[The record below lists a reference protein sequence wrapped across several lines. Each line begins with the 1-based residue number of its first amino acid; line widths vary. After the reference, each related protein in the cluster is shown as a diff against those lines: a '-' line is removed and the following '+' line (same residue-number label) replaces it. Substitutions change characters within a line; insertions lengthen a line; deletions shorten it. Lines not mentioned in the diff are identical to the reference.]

1 MFFVDLLFTNVMQR
15 TALILITLSLFTSL
29 VYNHKIAHT
38 NNEDFTIYL
47 IRHAEK
53 DLLSDN
59 QIDPPLTKC
68 GVKRS
73 GFFKDLFKETEIE
86 KIYSTNYSRTK
97 NTAMPTALSKT
108 IDIQYYDSSDLKS
121 FSELLINSKQNSL
134 VVGHSNTTPVLAGL
148 LTEQLI
154 GPFDESIYN
163 RVYKIVITKNK
174 KKLFMIETNFNC
186 K

>member
-15 TALILITLSLFTSL
+15 TGSILIILTLFTTL
-29 VYNHKIAHT
+29 APNYKIAQT

-59 QIDPPLTKC
+59 QIDPHLTKC

-73 GFFKDLFKETEIE
+73 DFFKELFKETEIE
-86 KIYSTNYSRTK
+86 KIYSTNYFRTK

-108 IDIQYYDSSDLKS
+108 IEIEYYDSSDLKS
-121 FSELLINSKQNSL
+121 FSELLINSKQNTL

-148 LTEQLI
+148 LTEQVI
-154 GPFDESIYN
+154 RPFDESIYN
-163 RVYKIVITKNK
+163 RIYKIVIAKDK
-174 KKLFMIETNFNC
+174 KKLFMIETSFNC

>member
-1 MFFVDLLFTNVMQR
+1 MFFIHLLLPIVMKR
-15 TALILITLSLFTSL
+15 TASILTLLISLNFNYLI
-29 VYNHKIAHT
+29 AQT
-38 NNEDFTIYL
+38 NNQDFTIYL

-53 DLLSDN
+53 DLLSEN
-59 QIDPPLTKC
+59 QTDPPLTKC

-73 GFFKDLFKETEIE
+73 DFFKDFFQETEIE

-97 NTAMPTALSKT
+97 NTVIPIAFAKILE
-108 IDIQYYDSSDLKS
+108 IQYYDSSDLKS
-121 FSELLINSKQNSL
+121 FSELLINSKQNTL

-148 LTEQLI
+148 LTEQVM

-163 RVYKIVITKNK
+163 RIYKIVINEDK
-174 KKLFMIETNFNC
+174 KELFMIETSFNC

>member
-1 MFFVDLLFTNVMQR
+1 MFFIHLLLPSVMKR
-15 TALILITLSLFTSL
+15 TASILILLTLLITIDFNYL
-29 VYNHKIAHT
+29 IAQT

-53 DLLSDN
+53 DLLSEN

-73 GFFKDLFKETEIE
+73 SFFKDLFQETEIE

-97 NTAMPTALSKT
+97 TTAMPIALAK
-108 IDIQYYDSSDLKS
+108 ILEIQYYDLSDLKS
-121 FSELLINSKQNSL
+121 FSELLINSKQNTL

-148 LTEQLI
+148 LTEQVMD
-154 GPFDESIYN
+154 PFDESIYN
-163 RVYKIVITKNK
+163 RIYKIVITEDK
-174 KKLFMIETNFNC
+174 KELFMIETSFNC

>member
-1 MFFVDLLFTNVMQR
+1 MKR
-15 TALILITLSLFTSL
+15 TASILTLLTLLISLDPNYLI
-29 VYNHKIAHT
+29 AQT

-53 DLLSDN
+53 DLSSEN

-73 GFFKDLFKETEIE
+73 EFFKNLFQEIEIE

-97 NTAMPTALSKT
+97 NTATPTALAK
-108 IDIQYYDSSDLKS
+108 ILEIQYYDSSDLKS
-121 FSELLINSKQNSL
+121 FSELLINSKQNTL

-148 LTEQLI
+148 LTEQVM

-163 RVYKIVITKNK
+163 RIYQIVIAKDK
-174 KKLFMIETNFNC
+174 KELFMIETSFSC